1 MRQGVSLGGRTF
13 ASVALAL
20 LAFTADAL
28 PSAAAELP
36 TNPKCEFIASPGSS
50 KCMLPFPDDYYT
62 KADPTS
68 PTGRRIDFRE
78 LAMPTNAAGA
88 PIEAAP
94 YNVGD
99 GFSPGSVITLKFPG
113 IETTADVAATGAAP
127 INGIGRFRATNAPV
141 AVIDAST
148 GVRWPIWVEIDST
161 VKADKANVEIHPA
174 VNFTSGHRYIVALRN
189 LKNAKKQ
196 QLQAP
201 EGFRYF
207 RDNVPSSEE
216 RSTNAGRT
224 LKKSFPSCELRA
236 SSARAC
242 ISRGTSRSQAT
253 RTTPAESL
261 RCAMPPSRHSATTT
275 SPTAESR
282 AARRRSPSRKWKTN
296 PTPVKSRGA

>member
-36 TNPKCEFIASPGSS
+36 TDPKCEFIASPGSS

-78 LAMPTNAAGA
+78 LAMPRNASSA

-99 GFSPGSVITLKFPG
+99 GFSPGSVITLKIPG
-113 IETTADVAATGAAP
+113 IETAADVAATHAVP
-127 INGIGRFRATNAPV
+127 INHLGRYRAKTAPV
-141 AVIDAST
+141 VVIDAAS
-148 GVRWPIWVEIDST
+148 GQRQPIWVEIDST
-161 VKADKANVEIHPA
+161 VKPEFANVEIHPA
-174 VNFTSGHRYIVALRN
+174 VNFISGHRYIVALRK

-196 QLQAP
+196 RLQ
-201 EGFRYF
+201 
-207 RDNVPSSEE
+207 
-216 RSTNAGRT
+216 
-224 LKKSFPSCELRA
+224 
-236 SSARAC
+236 
-242 ISRGTSRSQAT
+242 
-253 RTTPAESL
+253 
-261 RCAMPPSRHSATTT
+261 
-275 SPTAESR
+275 
-282 AARRRSPSRKWKTN
+282 
-296 PTPVKSRGA
+296 